1 MKKTT
6 TLILLLFAN
15 YFAFAQD
22 TCSSAP
28 TITSGLH
35 VVAAVN
41 GTQVP
46 NPLCA
51 AANGAGATTGEW
63 YIYVPTQTYTTT
75 ISSNITQNN
84 PKIDTRFH
92 IYSGTC
98 GTLTCVGGDDDSGI
112 GYSSV
117 GSFTANAG
125 TTYYIAWDNRWSS
138 AGFTFQLSEA
148 TYVPPVPTPVNY
160 TTSSIGTINSTYNSC
175 IVDMNGDNK
184 DDIVGVS
191 PNNLR
196 VHIQGIG
203 GAFTFNDY
211 PIAGVSDMPSWSLAA
226 GDYNRDGYN
235 DLVLGSGSGLTF
247 WQSNSTGTAYTNIN
261 PSDYIFCQRTNF
273 VDINNDGNLD
283 AFSCHDVAPN
293 VYYIN
298 NGTSFTHYQSG
309 VTPGA
314 YSLGTLSS
322 GGNYASIWTD
332 YDNDGD
338 SDMFISKCSGP
349 PCELH
354 RNDGNGI
361 FTDISAIAQ
370 INYTPVQSWS
380 SAVADFDN
388 DGDMDILIG
397 ANGGSGQSRLYR
409 NNLDTTNSIEEPFT
423 NVTAGSGWDTFTT
436 INRDYIA
443 YDFDNNGFIDV
454 MGGGNKIMF
463 NQGNNVF
470 SVANYPAGITLGPIG
485 DLNNDGF
492 LDISNGSTIHTAVP
506 NGNNWIKVSLQGI
519 QSNRNGIGARVEI
532 YGAWGKQIRDI
543 RSGEGFEFMS
553 TLNAHFGI
561 GTATAVTQI
570 KIIWPSGTV
579 DVITNP
585 SPNQTVNVIEGSFL
599 LNTDSF
605 TGNEILIYPNPSS
618 DYISITNPESIHIS
632 LIKIIDPVGKI
643 IKTISSN
650 FSKVDVSNLSNG
662 IYMLNIETKEG
673 ENFIKNFIK
682 K

>member
-6 TLILLLFAN
+6 TLLLLLAGS

-28 TITSGLH
+28 TISAGSH
-35 VVAAVN
+35 VVTAIN
-41 GTQVP
+41 GTEIP
-46 NPLCA
+46 TPTC
-51 AANGAGATTGEW
+51 AANGAGASKGEW

-75 ISSNITQNN
+75 ISSNIVANT
-84 PKIDTRFH
+84 PRIDTRFH
-92 IYSGTC
+92 VYTGIC
-98 GTLTCVGGDDDSGI
+98 GALACVGGDDDSGLNL
-112 GYSSV
+112 SSV

-191 PNNLR
+191 ANNLR
-196 VHIQGIG
+196 VHIQGLG

-211 PIAGVSDMPSWSLAA
+211 PITGVSDMPSWSLAA

-354 RNDGNGI
+354 RNDGNGV

-463 NQGNNVF
+463 NQGNNIF

-561 GTATAVTQI
+561 GTATAITQI

-618 DYISITNPESIHIS
+618 DYISITNPESIDIS
-632 LIKIIDPVGKI
+632 LIKIIDPVGKT

>member
-6 TLILLLFAN
+6 TLLLLLAGS

-28 TITSGLH
+28 TISAGSH
-35 VVAAVN
+35 VVTAIN
-41 GTQVP
+41 GTEIP
-46 NPLCA
+46 TPTC
-51 AANGAGATTGEW
+51 AANGAGASKGEW

-75 ISSNITQNN
+75 ISSNIVANT
-84 PKIDTRFH
+84 PRIDTRFH
-92 IYSGTC
+92 VYTGIC

-148 TYVPPVPTPVNY
+148 TYVPPVPIPVNY
-160 TTSSIGTINSTYNSC
+160 ITSSIGTINSSYNSC

-191 PNNLR
+191 ANNLR
-196 VHIQGIG
+196 VHIQGLG

-561 GTATAVTQI
+561 GTATAITQI

-618 DYISITNPESIHIS
+618 DYISITNPESIDIS
-632 LIKIIDPVGKI
+632 LIKIIDPVGKT

>member
-6 TLILLLFAN
+6 TLLLLLAGS

-28 TITSGLH
+28 TISAGSH
-35 VVAAVN
+35 VVTAIN
-41 GTQVP
+41 GTEIP
-46 NPLCA
+46 TPTC
-51 AANGAGATTGEW
+51 AANGAGASKGEW

-75 ISSNITQNN
+75 ISSNIVANT
-84 PKIDTRFH
+84 PRIDTRFH
-92 IYSGTC
+92 VYTGIC
-98 GTLTCVGGDDDSGI
+98 GALACVGGDDDSGLNL
-112 GYSSV
+112 SSV

-354 RNDGNGI
+354 RNDGNGV

-463 NQGNNVF
+463 NQGNNIF

-561 GTATAVTQI
+561 GTATAITQI

-618 DYISITNPESIHIS
+618 DYISITNPESIDIS
-632 LIKIIDPVGKI
+632 LIKIIDPVGKT